1 MRKLF
6 LLLCVLLA
14 TFGLASCSEESYPD
28 GTEVPREEQFV
39 VGLECAYQP
48 FNWTEDKK
56 TDTNYPISN
65 IKGKFA
71 EGYDV
76 QIAKKI
82 AAELGKTL
90 VIKAIVWDS
99 LITSLDTTEIDA
111 IIAGMSDTEE
121 RRVSV
126 NFTNAYYTSEE
137 VCVVL
142 KNSKYATATSINDFA
157 GATAIGQKDTL
168 YADLVTQLTGAN
180 VGTLLASVP
189 DIITAMMN
197 GKCDV
202 TVVEKPVAEGLT
214 AAHSEL
220 TFIEFDE
227 ANGFKV
233 SPEDV
238 AVCIALRKADTDL
251 LEDINAILATIS
263 DAERESLM
271 ATAVS
276 QNS

>member
-1 MRKLF
+1 MRKLI

-121 RRVSV
+121 RRLSV

-142 KNSKYATATSINDFA
+142 KNSKYATA
-157 GATAIGQKDTL
+157 IGQKDTL

-180 VGTLLASVP
+180 VGTPLASVP

>member
-1 MRKLF
+1 MRKLI

-14 TFGLASCSEESYPD
+14 TFGLTSCSEESYPD

-180 VGTLLASVP
+180 VGTPLGSVP

-202 TVVEKPVAEGLT
+202 TVVEKPVAQGLV

-220 TFIEFDE
+220 AFIEFDE
-227 ANGFKV
+227 TNGFEV

-238 AVCIALRKADTDL
+238 AVCIALRKTDTKL

>member
-56 TDTNYPISN
+56 TETNYPISN

-76 QIAKKI
+76 QIARKI

-180 VGTLLASVP
+180 VGTPLGSVP

-202 TVVEKPVAEGLT
+202 TVVEKPVAEGLV

-220 TFIEFDE
+220 TFIKFDE
-227 ANGFKV
+227 ANGFEV

-238 AVCIALRKADTDL
+238 AVCIALRKTDTDL
-251 LEDINAILATIS
+251 LDDINAILATIS
-263 DAERESLM
+263 DAERETLM
-271 ATAVS
+271 TTAVS

>member
-1 MRKLF
+1 MRKLI

-28 GTEVPREEQFV
+28 GTEVPREEQFI

-180 VGTLLASVP
+180 VGTPLASVP

-202 TVVEKPVAEGLT
+202 TVVEKPVAQGLV
-214 AAHSEL
+214 AAHNEL
-220 TFIEFDE
+220 SFIEFDE
-227 ANGFKV
+227 TNGFEV

-238 AVCIALRKADTDL
+238 AVCIALRKTDTKL

>member
-1 MRKLF
+1 MKKL
-6 LLLCVLLA
+6 LLALLCVIA
-14 TFGLASCSEESYPD
+14 TLCLTSCNKD
-28 GTEVPREEQFV
+28 GETEVEVPREEQFI

-56 TDTNYPISN
+56 SDTNYPISN
-65 IKGKFA
+65 IKGKYA

-82 AAELGKTL
+82 ADALGKKL

-142 KNSKYATATSINDFA
+142 KNSKYASATTINDFA

-168 YADLVTQLTGAN
+168 YADLVKQLTGAN
-180 VGTLLASVP
+180 VGTPLNSVP

-202 TVVEKPVAEGLT
+202 TVVEKPVAEGLI
-214 AAHSEL
+214 AAHSDL
-220 TFIEFDE
+220 TFIEFDGK
-227 ANGFKV
+227 NGFEV
-233 SPEDV
+233 TPEDV
-238 AVCIALRKADTDL
+238 AVCIALRKTDTKL

-263 DAERESLM
+263 TFERESLM
-271 ATAVS
+271 STAVS

>member
-82 AAELGKTL
+82 ASELGKTL

-121 RRVSV
+121 RRLSV

-180 VGTLLASVP
+180 VGTPLASVP

>member
-1 MRKLF
+1 MKKIL
-6 LLLCVLLA
+6 LALLCVITTLCL
-14 TFGLASCSEESYPD
+14 TSCNGD
-28 GTEVPREEQFV
+28 GETEVEVPREEQFI

-65 IKGKFA
+65 IKGKYA

-82 AAELGKTL
+82 ADALGKKL

-111 IIAGMSDTEE
+111 IIAGMSDTPE

-142 KNSKYATATSINDFA
+142 KDSKYASATTIKDFA

-168 YADLVTQLTGAN
+168 YADLVKQLTGAN
-180 VGTLLASVP
+180 VGTPLANVP

-202 TVVEKPVAEGLT
+202 TVVEKPVAQGLI

-220 TFIEFDE
+220 TFIEFDGE
-227 ANGFKV
+227 NGFEV
-233 SPEDV
+233 TPEDV
-238 AVCIALRKADTDL
+238 AVCIALRKSDTKL
-251 LEDINAILATIS
+251 LEDINDILATIS
-263 DAERESLM
+263 TAERETLM
-271 ATAVS
+271 STAVS